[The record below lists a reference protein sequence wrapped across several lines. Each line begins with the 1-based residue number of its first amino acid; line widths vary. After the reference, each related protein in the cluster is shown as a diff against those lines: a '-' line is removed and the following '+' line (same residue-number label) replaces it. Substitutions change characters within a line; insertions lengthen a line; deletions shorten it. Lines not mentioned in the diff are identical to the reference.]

1 MTPESAIPFEKL
13 PATPELARDY
23 IASFD
28 RVSGLFRGPYS
39 DISNHLD
46 EARAL
51 STRSYPRKELAIR
64 LVERNAVLGADP
76 EALASAEALL
86 DPRTFVV
93 ITGQQTGIYTGPL
106 YTIYKAI
113 TAISLARRLDEA
125 TDEFR
130 FVPMFWCA
138 SEDHDLDEINHLFLP
153 DGDVVRKHIAPFAT
167 DGRPAG
173 GVTVDA
179 DLLDFHDTIRQT
191 LGETIFRDP
200 LIAELAPRNGESIAT
215 WFERSLL
222 RLLAGTGM
230 IVVDPEWIRDLAA
243 PVFRGAIEHRAEI
256 EDRVESARD
265 TIRSLGYDPVLD
277 ATDDL
282 HLFRTVE
289 GKRAR
294 VPAGSEADRQSTL
307 DALRADPTGFSA
319 DVVTRPLVQSHALP
333 VTTFVGGPSEV
344 AYFAEVSG
352 AFEALD
358 IPMPRVVPRTTG
370 TLITPKM
377 ARALEAFGIE
387 PTAIPQLEDRK
398 PAAQALPEGLDTAL
412 RDLAAGTSDPLRR
425 VLDEVRSVDPN
436 AVRALEKLRDQIE
449 QRVGK
454 IDRNARDAVERR
466 AGVDRD
472 RFARLLVE
480 ALPRGR
486 LQERVYGAVHFLA
499 RHGTDW
505 IAPLLERIDPFRY
518 DHWLLPLE
526 TLRKQETSP

>member
-23 IASFD
+23 IASFE

-256 EDRVESARD
+256 EDRVESALARVATSIENQKCQRHRTGND
-265 TIRSLGYDPVLD
+265 QKQKPQRALPLVFTLAGLLTKRWGEIAALCFGSYRSDPRNQDWRRPPQLELQPPELVQ
-277 ATDDL
+277 
-282 HLFRTVE
+282 
-289 GKRAR
+289 AR
-294 VPAGSEADRQSTL
+294 VPE
-307 DALRADPTGFSA
+307 
-319 DVVTRPLVQSHALP
+319 LVLVLP
-333 VTTFVGGPSEV
+333 
-344 AYFAEVSG
+344 G
-352 AFEALD
+352 A
-358 IPMPRVVPRTTG
+358 
-370 TLITPKM
+370 
-377 ARALEAFGIE
+377 
-387 PTAIPQLEDRK
+387 
-398 PAAQALPEGLDTAL
+398 
-412 RDLAAGTSDPLRR
+412 
-425 VLDEVRSVDPN
+425 
-436 AVRALEKLRDQIE
+436 
-449 QRVGK
+449 
-454 IDRNARDAVERR
+454 
-466 AGVDRD
+466 
-472 RFARLLVE
+472 
-480 ALPRGR
+480 
-486 LQERVYGAVHFLA
+486 
-499 RHGTDW
+499 
-505 IAPLLERIDPFRY
+505 
-518 DHWLLPLE
+518 
-526 TLRKQETSP
+526 